1 MWMYLKDTDEHL
13 NYQKVFEYNFQV
25 TFIEG
30 LPYVC
35 QAVGLMVSFKSHST
49 SLKGFY
55 PHSHYSHGEKAA
67 HGT

>member
-13 NYQKVFEYNFQV
+13 NYQNVFECNLQV

-35 QAVGLMVSFKSHST
+35 QAVGLIVSLKSHST
-49 SLKGFY
+49 SLKRFY
-55 PHSHYSHGEKAA
+55 HHPHY
-67 HGT
+67 